1 LGLLYLVLLSN
12 LKLRFIEMTST
23 ITVKFFTFCVF
34 LSLVFQ
40 LQADETTAMLRLTID
55 GEKISSGACLLSTT
69 DFETAKFSIVDED
82 GQLLEKFKIIDGSL
96 DWEVSRHSVTG
107 AVLPDGTIDGRAI
120 LLLSTAQGKKVNIT
134 VRTHYGPNL
143 LERTWKFHV
152 YIDVIPQLVFGSIE
166 NGAMQVDL
174 AYLRELRTVS
184 AVFKTNPEFVKF
196 KVIKGMITVKGLQ
209 GTGPI
214 LQNGQLHVDAIRLL
228 QSAKGRE
235 VTVTVLCKDPAGQE
249 TKSTLVFTVAA

>member
-1 LGLLYLVLLSN
+1 
-12 LKLRFIEMTST
+12 MTST
-23 ITVKFFTFCVF
+23 LTFKFFTFSVF

-40 LQADETTAMLRLTID
+40 VQADETTAMLRLTID
-55 GEKISSGACLLSTT
+55 GEKIRSGACLLSTT

-96 DWEVSRHSVTG
+96 DWEISRHSVRG
-107 AVLPDGTIDGRAI
+107 LILPDGTMDARAI
-120 LLLSTAQGKKVNIT
+120 SLLSTAQGKKVNIT

-152 YIDVIPQLVFGSIE
+152 YIDIIPQLVFGTIE
-166 NGAMQVDL
+166 DGATQVDL
-174 AYLRELRTVS
+174 AYLKELRTVS
-184 AVFKTNPEFVKF
+184 LVYKTNPELVKF
-196 KVIKGMITVKGLQ
+196 KVVKGKITVKGLQ

-214 LQNGQLHVDAIRLL
+214 LQNGQLHIDAIRLL

-235 VTVTVLCKDPAGQE
+235 VTLTVLYKDPSGIE